1 MNSANH
7 FYTALISLRE
17 TRVVRGKRR
26 EREGTRRE
34 KERGVEVLLYLLYC
48 IFIYLC
54 D

>member
-26 EREGTRRE
+26 ERERGREQEERR
-34 KERGVEVLLYLLYC
+34 KEE
-48 IFIYLC
+48 
-54 D
+54 